1 MTGISKEDLVD
12 KKELR
17 KWARTISV
25 DGAAMGRIEVDF
37 SEVLAAANYIL
48 ETLPAPTMDEID
60 WSDDEHKFAVA
71 VRDRSGLGPDYN
83 VLMLG
88 RNEYSDYIRCLD
100 LEEMR
105 TLDIFDDEL
114 TPTGE
119 KYILQGVGND

>member
-1 MTGISKEDLVD
+1 MD

-17 KWARTISV
+17 AWARTISV

-48 ETLPAPTMDEID
+48 ETLPAPTMDEVD
-60 WSDDEHKFAVA
+60 WSDAEHKFAVA
-71 VRDRSGLGPDYN
+71 VRDRSALGVDWN
-83 VLMLG
+83 VLML
-88 RNEYSDYIRCLD
+88 RKNEHSGYIRCLD

-114 TPTGE
+114 TPTGA
-119 KYILQGVGND
+119 KYILQGEDDGAH